1 MSQTTSDSTES
12 IRKRFTGRMSEQ
24 EVAFLDD
31 IQGFIAYAVSS
42 GMSFPMVAA
51 VLSQDINEL
60 FRFGFD
66 MDAAHARGPKLK
78 TAGFSRITPD
88 SFGQGDE
95 E

>member
-1 MSQTTSDSTES
+1 MSQTTSDSTVT
-12 IRKRFTGRMSEQ
+12 IRERFTGRMSEQ

-31 IQGFIAYAVSS
+31 VRGFIDYAVRN

-60 FRFGFD
+60 FHFGFD
-66 MDAAHARGPKLK
+66 MEAAKARGPKLK
-78 TAGFSRITPD
+78 TVGFSRITPD
-88 SFGQGDE
+88 SFGPGDE

>member
-1 MSQTTSDSTES
+1 MSQTTSDSTEN

-31 IQGFIAYAVSS
+31 IRGFIDYAVQS

-60 FRFGFD
+60 FRFGLD
-66 MDAAHARGPKLK
+66 VEAANAGASKLK